1 MLKTIIDSIYEMADE
16 NQYNIQDIHKQTKDI
31 QRYVRYLANPY
42 KGEAYQ
48 IEDKPISSTDADA
61 LQHFYGCKI
70 IADKYGVPKSLLAGL
85 FHELEGM
92 ELGHTTKS
100 IKADIINNI
109 SGLMM
114 GGNAPKY
121 NTDQLLALLE
131 KNYSTSLYG
140 DEPLSIEDK
149 TILDGLLTYGLDWT
163 VDPPRSSKSNIELE
177 QKPKIGQGTAT
188 RTYYK

>member
-1 MLKTIIDSIYEMADE
+1 
-16 NQYNIQDIHKQTKDI
+16 
-31 QRYVRYLANPY
+31 
-42 KGEAYQ
+42 
-48 IEDKPISSTDADA
+48 
-61 LQHFYGCKI
+61 
-70 IADKYGVPKSLLAGL
+70 
-85 FHELEGM
+85 
-92 ELGHTTKS
+92 
-100 IKADIINNI
+100 
-109 SGLMM
+109 MM

>member
-61 LQHFYGCKI
+61 LQHFYGSKI

-140 DEPLSIEDK
+140 DEHLSIED
-149 TILDGLLTYGLDWT
+149 
-163 VDPPRSSKSNIELE
+163 
-177 QKPKIGQGTAT
+177 
-188 RTYYK
+188 